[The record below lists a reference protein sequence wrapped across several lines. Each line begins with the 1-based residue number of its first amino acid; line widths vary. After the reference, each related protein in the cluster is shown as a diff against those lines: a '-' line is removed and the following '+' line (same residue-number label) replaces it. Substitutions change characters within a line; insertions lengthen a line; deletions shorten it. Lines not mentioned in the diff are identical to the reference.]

1 MPQTGR
7 FVKIFRHRFS
17 SEVCTKKLNRLNCWS
32 TLRPIN
38 RRDASFSACVYEKQR
53 FRPTN
58 QWLKE
63 TQRQR
68 SEEQESERPRFRSR
82 GETAMPDLEITCS
95 ECSSPF
101 VFTEREQ
108 EYYRERNLTHPKRCK
123 PCRDAR
129 RANFGGAKAQG
140 GERQRFE
147 ITCDQCG
154 KNDSVPFKPST
165 GRPVLC
171 SDCFSASRAQQRT

>member
-1 MPQTGR
+1 
-7 FVKIFRHRFS
+7 
-17 SEVCTKKLNRLNCWS
+17 
-32 TLRPIN
+32 
-38 RRDASFSACVYEKQR
+38 
-53 FRPTN
+53 
-58 QWLKE
+58 
-63 TQRQR
+63 
-68 SEEQESERPRFRSR
+68 
-82 GETAMPDLEITCS
+82 MPDLDITCS
-95 ECSSPF
+95 ECSTPF
-101 VFTEREQ
+101 MFTEREQ

-129 RANFGGAKAQG
+129 RANFGGAKGQGG